1 MTVYNIIMI
10 KSFKHKGLKIFFE
23 KGDIK
28 GINPNHANKLN
39 RILTR
44 LDIAEIIQDMD
55 LPGYKLHTLKGNMK
69 DLWAIYVS
77 KNYRITFRFENG
89 NAYILD
95 YQDYH

>member
-1 MTVYNIIMI
+1 MI
-10 KSFKHKGLKIFFE
+10 KSFRHKGLKNFFE

-28 GINPNHANKLN
+28 SINPNHSPKLN

-44 LDIAEIIQDMD
+44 LDFAEIIQDMD
-55 LPGYKLHTLKGNMK
+55 LPGYRLHPLKGDMK
-69 DLWAIYVS
+69 DLWAVDVS
-77 KNYRITFRFENG
+77 QNYRVTFKFEDG

>member
-1 MTVYNIIMI
+1 MI
-10 KSFKHKGLKIFFE
+10 KSFRHKGLKNFFE

-28 GINPNHANKLN
+28 GINPNHASKLN

-44 LDIAEIIQDMD
+44 LDFAEIIQDMD
-55 LPGYKLHTLKGNMK
+55 LPGYRLHSLKGDMK
-69 DLWAIYVS
+69 DLWAVDVS
-77 KNYRITFRFENG
+77 QNYRITFKFEDG

>member
-1 MTVYNIIMI
+1 MI
-10 KSFKHKGLKIFFE
+10 KSFQNKGLKNFFE

-28 GINPNHANKLN
+28 GINPNHAPKLN

-44 LDIAEIIQDMD
+44 LDFAKTIQDMD
-55 LPGYKLHTLKGNMK
+55 LPGYRLHPLKGNMK
-69 DLWAIYVS
+69 NLWAIDVS
-77 KNYRITFRFENG
+77 QNYRITFKFENE

>member
-1 MTVYNIIMI
+1 MI
-10 KSFKHKGLKIFFE
+10 KSFRHKGLKNFFE

-28 GINPNHANKLN
+28 GINPNHAPKLN

-44 LDIAEIIQDMD
+44 LDFAEIVQDMD
-55 LPGYKLHTLKGNMK
+55 LPGYRLHFLKGDMK
-69 DLWAIYVS
+69 DLWAVDVS
-77 KNYRITFRFENG
+77 QNYRLTFKFEDG